1 MKKQI
6 IQILSIIFILTSL
19 ISAKEN
25 EIIKHVT
32 IGVGE
37 ETVIKIPDLTRIS
50 NSGDIVEDIILN
62 DGESI
67 MLRGLAWGDTV
78 VTGWNDQGTTFVY
91 KIYVEM
97 PKYVKELKQ
106 FLHEIEGVKVTFL
119 GKNII
124 VEGQLLRKSD
134 IPKLKGILN
143 NFPEVKNMVD
153 IKVPKPEEVLID
165 AMKGELYNYNL
176 KFDFAGEGVMFEGNV
191 FSNEALTF
199 AEDTGNFYFDSTYP
213 AIKVL
218 HPEVTFA
225 ISLYQINTKEKGSPF
240 ATYLSKQIN
249 NEDLTEAIL
258 YPLFKSKNSNQA
270 NSSFK
275 KHKGVKF
282 ISKHSKKIASETNLI
297 QVISKNNE
305 TELLITIMPKVISDK
320 WLDTNLDIIIK
331 NKGKEIFKTSKRTI
345 MRKGQGIAVSGI
357 MKLIQTQVNE
367 TELGLIKNIDILSK
381 CLNFPEQE
389 LAFLV
394 TPTFQIR
401 NQ

>member
-1 MKKQI
+1 MKKHI
-6 IQILSIIFILTSL
+6 IQILSIIFIL
-19 ISAKEN
+19 ISGVLAN
-25 EIIKHVT
+25 ESKITKHVT

-37 ETVIKIPDLTRIS
+37 ETIIKIPGLTRIS

-67 MLRGLAWGDTV
+67 MIRGLAWGDTV
-78 VTGWNDQGTTFVY
+78 ITGWNEQGSTFTY

-153 IKVPKPEEVLID
+153 IKVPQPENVLID

-191 FSNEALTF
+191 FSNEALVL
-199 AEDTGNFYFDSTYP
+199 AENVGNFYFASTYP
-213 AIKVL
+213 AIQVQ

-225 ISLYQINTKEKGSPF
+225 ISLYQVNTEEKESPF
-240 ATYLSKQIN
+240 ASYLSKQTKSN
-249 NEDLTEAIL
+249 DLTEVVL

-270 NSSFK
+270 ENSFK
-275 KHKGVKF
+275 KFKGVKL
-282 ISKHSKKIASETNLI
+282 ISKHSKKTPSETNLT
-297 QVISKNNE
+297 QVINKDE
-305 TELLITIMPKVISDK
+305 KTQLLITIMPKVISDK
-320 WLDTNLDIIIK
+320 WLDTDIEIIIK
-331 NKGKEIFKTSKRTI
+331 NADKEIFKTSKRTI
-345 MRKGQGIAVSGI
+345 MRRGQGIAISGI
-357 MKLIQTQVNE
+357 MKLIHTQVSE
-367 TELGLIKNIDILSK
+367 TELALLKNIDVLSK
-381 CLNFPEQE
+381 CLKNPEQE
-389 LAFLV
+389 LALLV
-394 TPTFQIR
+394 TPAFQIR
-401 NQ
+401 N